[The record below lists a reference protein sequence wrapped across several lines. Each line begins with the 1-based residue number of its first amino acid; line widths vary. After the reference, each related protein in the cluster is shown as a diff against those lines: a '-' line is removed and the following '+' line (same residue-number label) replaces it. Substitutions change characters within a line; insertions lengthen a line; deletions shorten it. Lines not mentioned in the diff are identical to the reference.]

1 LRWLVIAGPT
11 ASGKSALALAL
22 AERFGGEIVNA
33 DSRQVYRRMDVG
45 TDKPSL
51 ADRQRVPHHLFD
63 VADPDE
69 RFDAAR
75 YRDLARGAVAE
86 IASRGRLP
94 IVVGGTGLYIRAL
107 SRGLFAAPHAVA
119 ALRAAL
125 VRLEEQSPG
134 TLVRWNRRLDPS
146 LLARVHPNDRV
157 RLLRALE
164 VTLTTGEPMSAQ
176 QRQHG
181 FGELLGELLYLVV
194 DPGLQPLKQRI
205 RSRSVELFA
214 RGLLEEVRSLW
225 ARGYGPDL
233 PAMRSIG
240 YREAGRLLRGECSE
254 EQALEDLVRR
264 TEQLAK
270 RQRTWFRAEPQAVWF
285 DPQQSRDRIH
295 EEVQRFVAARAAA
308 L

>member
-1 LRWLVIAGPT
+1 MRWLVVAGPT

-33 DSRQVYRRMDVG
+33 DSRQVYRYMDIG
-45 TDKPSL
+45 TAKPSL
-51 ADRQRVPHHLFD
+51 EDRRRVPHHLFD

-75 YRDLARGAVAE
+75 YRDLARPVVAE

-94 IVVGGTGLYIRAL
+94 IVVGGTGLYLRAL
-107 SRGLFAAPHAVA
+107 SRGLFAAPRAVA

-125 VRLEEQSPG
+125 ALLEEHSPG
-134 TLVRWNRRLDPS
+134 TLARWNRRLDPS
-146 LLARVHPNDRV
+146 LFARVHPNDRV

-181 FGELLGELLYLVV
+181 FGDRLGELLYLVV
-194 DPGLQPLKQRI
+194 DPGAQPLKERI

-233 PAMRSIG
+233 PAMKSIG
-240 YREAGRLLRGECSE
+240 YREAGRVLGGECSE
-254 EQALEDLVRR
+254 EEALEDLVRS
-264 TEQLAK
+264 TERFAK
-270 RQRTWFRAEPQAVWF
+270 RQRTWFRAEPEAAWY
-285 DPQQSRDRIH
+285 DPQQGLERIADA
-295 EEVQRFVAARAAA
+295 VQRFLAARAAA